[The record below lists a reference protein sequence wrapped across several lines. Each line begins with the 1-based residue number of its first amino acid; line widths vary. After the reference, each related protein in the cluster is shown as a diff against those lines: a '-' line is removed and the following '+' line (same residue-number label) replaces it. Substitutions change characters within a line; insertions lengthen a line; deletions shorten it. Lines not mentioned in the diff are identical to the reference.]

1 MLKYEMRKVSVP
13 EKYHQ
18 RIKDAISHN
27 QAVPV
32 KIDLNKPGDQEV
44 LMTPGQVAKMERAY
58 RNGRKCVTIRMTQ
71 KQLQHNLKHEGGF
84 LSILASLAGKV
95 LPTLLS
101 GLASGLIAGGVEKMV
116 SGSGLYL
123 SRRGGTCQIEILD
136 DGLKLTPSEY
146 EGIDGLYAKNDS
158 EIIGSGLLLGKN
170 SPFRDIPLL
179 GLIL

>member
-1 MLKYEMRKVSVP
+1 MLKYEMRKVCVP

-32 KIDLNKPGDQEV
+32 KIDLNNPGDQEV

-58 RNGRKCVTIRMTQ
+58 RNGRKFVTIRMTQ

-146 EGIDGLYAKNDS
+146 EGIDGLYAKNGS